1 VSRLMPRLLV
11 LAAVWVL
18 GTASITFAGS
28 GGTPAPG
35 PFGPSPKKKVALK
48 RLVVPDVR
56 EQAYVVAKS
65 VLEDAGFAWS
75 VKGKVKGFAANR
87 VIWQRPGPGARVLDT
102 GGPPVVVRL
111 ARNKRYAE
119 RGLPENAAPYRTTRL
134 VVVGPGGRQSIDP
147 RPAAK
152 QRPLLPQLPKQ
163 KPILP
168 PKPQKPAKPA
178 ASQPAVADKPHVAST
193 PADSSTELAAA
204 LTKHDA
210 KATAKK
216 ETTRHAKHTAARQAA
231 KAKTHATKN
240 EKTTPKH
247 EQDKK
252 KVVSSALAAQPAHA
266 KASKYRDADFDV
278 PGAPREPRAE
288 MPLPARA
295 RMLAKR
301 LGGQPATPELIQ
313 FWRYQHNW
321 LVYGARFG
329 WKDGD
334 DALRTLISI
343 DRDLQR
349 RWNMGYESEQEARA
363 ALRLVESRTSR

>member
-35 PFGPSPKKKVALK
+35 PFGASPDRKDAAPQ

-87 VIWQRPGPGARVLDT
+87 VVSQHPGPGARVLDT
-102 GGPPVVVRL
+102 GGPAVVVRL
-111 ARNKRYAE
+111 AKNKQYAE
-119 RGLPENAAPYRTTRL
+119 RGLPEDAAPYRATRL
-134 VVVGPGGRQSIDP
+134 VVVGPGGRESIDREP
-147 RPAAK
+147 VAK
-152 QRPLLPQLPKQ
+152 QKPLLPQLPKQ

-168 PKPQKPAKPA
+168 QKPAKPA
-178 ASQPAVADKPHVAST
+178 ASHPAVTDKPHAASA

-204 LTKHDA
+204 RTKHDA
-210 KATAKK
+210 KAKAKK
-216 ETTRHAKHTAARQAA
+216 DATRHAKHTAARHAA
-231 KAKTHATKN
+231 KAKAHETKSVKTAPTH
-240 EKTTPKH
+240 EP
-247 EQDKK
+247 EKK
-252 KVVSSALAAQPAHA
+252 KVVSSALAAQPARA
-266 KASKYRDADFDV
+266 KASKYRNADFDV
-278 PGAPREPRAE
+278 PGAPPEPRAE

-295 RMLAKR
+295 RMVAKKLADE
-301 LGGQPATPELIQ
+301 PATPELIQ

-334 DALRTLISI
+334 DALRTLIRI
-343 DRDLQR
+343 DRDVQR

-363 ALRLVESRTSR
+363 ALRFVESRTSR